1 MSNYTKLWNLIIDIS
16 NKLKSTN
23 KDNFDG
29 LTFWKSFKSKL
40 QEVNKP
46 SGTWNYETHDKLRLL
61 FNKKINIINNDLDSK
76 NNLIEHIHF
85 IRQVLWI
92 PHKDEGKLSFVRLMQ
107 IALNIGQLI
116 GSLKKYS
123 DRKLAQLII
132 NNMEEL
138 KNIYNYIDQKTL
150 ESFGFD
156 DSKLQ
161 EIEVIL
167 NNQMMN
173 PSLVNNTSTSESP
186 TPLMVGG
193 EMQTKYYI
201 KYSTNL

>member
-16 NKLKSTN
+16 NKLKSTHE
-23 KDNFDG
+23 DNFDG

-92 PHKDEGKLSFVRLMQ
+92 PHKDDGKLSFVRLMQ

-116 GSLKKYS
+116 GSLQKYS
-123 DRKLAQLII
+123 DRTLAQLII

-150 ESFGFD
+150 DSFRLE

-167 NNQMMN
+167 NDQIIN
-173 PSLVNNTSTSESP
+173 PSLMNIISTSDSS
-186 TPLMVGG
+186 TPLMIGG
-193 EMQTKYYI
+193 EIQNRYNI